1 MSDPR
6 EGVEA
11 WRLAELGREAAG
23 LVHQLR
29 QPLFAIKSLIQL
41 AEAQPA
47 AAPAHLA
54 AAREQMEALERL
66 VASWSDLSR
75 RPGADVQ
82 TFDVRTPVESALVL
96 LRLRGAAAGVRVEA
110 ELGPG
115 CMVRSSAVGLQQAVV
130 NLGQNAIEALEGR
143 ADARLFVGVEGPDIV
158 VIDNGPGVPAGVR
171 QRLFV
176 PFATTRAAGT
186 GLGLPLAKALVEGGG
201 GRLVMEEVESGVK
214 WRIVLAPAP

>member
-1 MSDPR
+1 MSDPQD
-6 EGVEA
+6 GLEA

-41 AEAQPA
+41 AEAQPD

-54 AAREQMEALERL
+54 AARGQVEALERL

-75 RPGADVQ
+75 RPGADVH
-82 TFDVRTPVESALVL
+82 TFDIRAPVESALVL
-96 LRLRGAAAGVRVEA
+96 LRLRGAAMGVSVEA
-110 ELGPG
+110 ELGVG
-115 CMVRSSAVGLQQAVV
+115 HMVRSSAVGIQQAVV
-130 NLGQNAIEALEGR
+130 NLGQNALDALEGR
-143 ADARLFVGVEGPDIV
+143 EGARLFVGVEGSDIV
-158 VIDNGPGVPAGVR
+158 IADNGPGVPAGVR
-171 QRLFV
+171 QSMFV

-201 GRLVMEEVESGVK
+201 GRLEMEEVESGVR